1 MKRTRSLL
9 SVMFLLSILTVLTLF
24 YSPRTY
30 AALGASSTSD
40 VLSSV
45 LSGGSAADVDQI
57 SLSGGKEKNSYILSP
72 ALNVLSA
79 KHGMAKWTLIGNDIY
94 FCEDDFC
101 RALNLAE
108 IPYITV
114 TKLPEKEF
122 GTLVLGSTPVSE
134 GQTLSASN
142 LALMKYVPADD
153 TTSASSSSF
162 EFTCG
167 ENVYTTVCTLYIIE
181 KNNFAPTVSSKSA
194 ASLTCGTFQGITA
207 HGSIG
212 AYDPEGDALTFEIV
226 EYPKN
231 GYLKLSDPSNGNC
244 GYTYTPKDNYSG
256 KDSFKYVAIDK
267 YGNYAPSATVNITV
281 NKRKTNIVFSD
292 LDNSKYQSHA
302 VSVTEAGIMSG
313 TQIGNGYYFYP
324 EQSVSRIEFLVMA
337 MNAAGITEVAN
348 VKNTGFYDDADIP
361 SAMKG
366 YAAVAYRLGY
376 LHGTVENGELCFKPH
391 EAITRAEAAYIFCNI
406 LDLEYADNTVT
417 VFADSVPS
425 WAETAIYTMNY
436 YGILRDDNGKIS
448 SYAKLCRGDAAQMLD
463 AVIRMKG

>member
-1 MKRTRSLL
+1 MKRTHSLL
-9 SVMFLLSILTVLTLF
+9 SVIFLFSVLTALTIF

-30 AALGASSTSD
+30 AALGSQSTSD
-40 VLSSV
+40 ALSTV
-45 LSGGSAADVDQI
+45 LSGGSDKADQI
-57 SLSGGKEKNSYILSP
+57 SLSGGKEKTQYILSP
-72 ALNVLSA
+72 ALNVISA
-79 KHGMAKWTLIGNDIY
+79 KHGMSKWTLCGNDIY

-122 GTLVLGSTPVSE
+122 GALVLGSTPVSE
-134 GQTLSASN
+134 GQVLSASN

-153 TTSASSSSF
+153 GAAASSSSF

-167 ENVYTTVCTLYIIE
+167 ENIYTTVCSLYIIE
-181 KNNFAPTVSSKSA
+181 KNNFAPTVSSKN
-194 ASLTCGTFQGITA
+194 ASSLACGTFSGITT
-207 HGSIG
+207 HGSMS

-231 GYLKLSDPSNGNC
+231 GYLKVSDPSGGNC
-244 GYTYTPKDNYSG
+244 SYTYTPKEKYSG
-256 KDSFKYVAIDK
+256 MDSFKYVAIDK
-267 YGNYAPSATVNITV
+267 YGNYSASTTVSITV
-281 NKRKTNIVFSD
+281 NKRKTNVVFSD
-292 LDNSKYQSHA
+292 LDDSKYQSYA

-324 EQSVSRIEFLVMA
+324 DQSVSRIEFLVMA

-348 VKNTGFYDDADIP
+348 VKDTGFCDDADIP

-391 EAITRAEAAYIFCNI
+391 EAITRAEAAYILCNL
-406 LDLEYADNTVT
+406 LDLKPANTTVT
-417 VFADSVPS
+417 VFADSIPT
-425 WAETAIYTMNY
+425 WAESAVYTTHY

>member
-1 MKRTRSLL
+1 
-9 SVMFLLSILTVLTLF
+9 MFLLSVLTVLTIF
-24 YSPRTY
+24 YSPKTY
-30 AALGASSTSD
+30 AALGNSSASEA
-40 VLSSV
+40 LSSV
-45 LSGGSAADVDQI
+45 LSSGNTADVEQI
-57 SLSGGKEKNSYILSP
+57 SLSGSKEKAQYILSP

-79 KHGMAKWTLIGNDIY
+79 KHGMSKWTLCGNDIY

-101 RALNLAE
+101 RALNLAK
-108 IPYITV
+108 ISYITV
-114 TKLPEKEF
+114 TKLPGKEF

-134 GQTLSASN
+134 GQVLSASN

-153 TTSASSSSF
+153 GATVSSSSF

-167 ENVYTTVCTLYIIE
+167 ENVYTTVCSLYVIE

-194 ASLTCGTFQGITA
+194 ASLTCGTFSGITT
-207 HGSIG
+207 HGSMS
-212 AYDPEGDALTFEIV
+212 AYDPEGDGMTFEIV

-231 GYLKLSDPSNGNC
+231 GYLKVSDPSGGNC
-244 GYTYTPKDNYSG
+244 AYTYTPKAKYSG
-256 KDSFKYVAIDK
+256 KDSFTYVAIDK
-267 YGNYAPSATVNITV
+267 YGNYSSSATVSITV
-281 NKRKTNIVFSD
+281 NKRKTNVVFSD
-292 LDNSKYQSHA
+292 LDDSKYQSCA

-324 EQSVSRIEFLVMA
+324 DQGVSRIEFLVMA

-348 VKNTGFYDDADIP
+348 VKDTGFCDDADIP

-391 EAITRAEAAYIFCNI
+391 ETITRAEAAYILCNL
-406 LDLEYADNTVT
+406 LDLKAANTTVT
-417 VFADSVPS
+417 VFADNVPT
-425 WAETAIYTMNY
+425 WAENAVYTTHY
-436 YGILRDDNGKIS
+436 YGILKDDNGKIS